1 MFAVPP
7 PGSEASRDDT
17 CRLVVLVIGGEG
29 AARRT
34 LLGLLTICWVIP
46 VSPAPLVR
54 NGVGVPRCCSG
65 KSILSAE
72 VGGWPRLSG
81 NGLMLTVGMVGPPAL
96 VWAVPWS
103 RIVVPCG
110 MDASRATVRGSL
122 GSLVCG
128 TVIHTPGSKC
138 WFLFVFASAICCR

>member
-7 PGSEASRDDT
+7 PGSEASWDAT
-17 CRLVVLVIGGEG
+17 CSVVVEVICGEG

-34 LLGLLTICWVIP
+34 VLGLLTICWVMP

-54 NGVGVPRCCSG
+54 NWVGVPRSCSG
-65 KSILSAE
+65 KLIGW
-72 VGGWPRLSG
+72 VGWPSG
-81 NGLMLTVGMVGPPAL
+81 KGLMLMLGMVGAPAE

-103 RIVVPCG
+103 KIVVPCG
-110 MDASRATVRGSL
+110 MDASRDTVRGSW
-122 GSLVCG
+122 GSLVAG
-128 TVIHTPGSKC
+128 TVTHTPGSKC

>member
-17 CRLVVLVIGGEG
+17 CSVVVLVICGEG

-34 LLGLLTICWVIP
+34 LLGLLTICWVMP

-54 NGVGVPRCCSG
+54 NWVAVLRVCSG
-65 KSILSAE
+65 KLIVWA
-72 VGGWPRLSG
+72 GWPIVK
-81 NGLMLTVGMVGPPAL
+81 GLMLTSGMAGPPAA
-96 VWAVPWS
+96 VWAVPWTK
-103 RIVVPCG
+103 IVVPCG

-128 TVIHTPGSKC
+128 TVTHRPGSKC
-138 WFLFVFASAICCR
+138 WFVFVL